1 MKKDLLIITLLFTFI
16 SLVFFLFAKT
26 TRGGLDSVY
35 KAWDGPSYVIVAE
48 SLYVPSD
55 AVLYN
60 SIQSPDIRPDFTFLP
75 AHFPLYPLLIR
86 TFSPIGYYQAMLFVS
101 LLFSLATLLVFYL
114 LARQL
119 GLSAP
124 LLLTLPMIL
133 LPPRWFI
140 IAHTG
145 SSEPIFFFFVLT
157 SLLFYFRR
165 LPWASALAAS
175 LAMLTRP
182 QGALLGLGYL
192 FIALIHLYRSR
203 DLRLILKR
211 YTQYLL
217 IPLTLLAVFWFY
229 QRQTG
234 DFWAFFSAISIFHH
248 FRLSLF
254 PTFNFGA
261 PNIETFWLEANVLY
275 YFLYLAA
282 ILRLYHSGKWQLGT
296 IGLVFYLPL
305 LFLQH
310 TDISRYAL
318 PLMPLVFIAFAQGM
332 ASMPFNLATIL
343 SIPSIFLYTTNFI
356 LYNRA
361 P

>member
-1 MKKDLLIITLLFTFI
+1 M
-16 SLVFFLFAKT
+16 
-26 TRGGLDSVY
+26 DSVY
-35 KAWDGPSYVIVAE
+35 KSWDGPSYVIVAE
-48 SLYVPSD
+48 SLYVPGE
-55 AVLYN
+55 AVKYN
-60 SIQSPDIRPDFTFLP
+60 SIQSREIRPDFTFLP

-86 TFSPIGYYQAMLFVS
+86 TFSFIGYYPAMLTLS
-101 LLFSLATLLVFYL
+101 LLFSLATLCVFYL

-119 GLSAP
+119 HLANP

-140 IAHTG
+140 ISHIG
-145 SSEPIFFFFVLT
+145 SSEPVFFTFVLA

-165 LPWASALAAS
+165 SPWASAIAAG

-182 QGALLGLGYL
+182 QGALLGLAYL
-192 FIALIHLYRSR
+192 LIALADFYQSQKLSGSQA
-203 DLRLILKR
+203 LRQILVR
-211 YTQYLL
+211 YTPYLL
-217 IPLTLLAVFWFY
+217 IPLSLLLTFAYY

-248 FRLSLF
+248 FQFALF
-254 PTFNFGA
+254 PSFNYGVA
-261 PNIETFWLEANVLY
+261 NIETFWLEANVLY
-275 YFLYLAA
+275 YFLYLAGV
-282 ILRLYHSGKWQLGT
+282 LQLFSQKKWQLG
-296 IGLVFYLPL
+296 IVGLVFYLPL

-318 PLMPLVFIAFAQGM
+318 PLMPLAFIAFAQGI
-332 ASMPFNLATIL
+332 ATVPVNLAALLT
-343 SIPSIFLYTTNFI
+343 SPAIFLYTTNFI